1 MVGASETPYDLRFR
15 FLGVP
20 VRIHPIFWLATV
32 VLGWQP
38 HRLPAVLL
46 WVACVFVS
54 ILVHEYGHALMAK
67 AFDCSPSIVLWGLGG
82 LCYSEGERQTPG
94 RRLAVVLAGPG
105 AGFVL
110 FGLVVL
116 VASVGFGLTT
126 VDQFHA
132 LAGGEGEN
140 NYLFQAY
147 RNLVWINLLW
157 GLVNLLPMWPLDG
170 GQATQILLSLVDR
183 ARGQRWSHVVSL
195 LVSGVLAIVVITKTN
210 DMFLSIF

>member
-67 AFDCSPSIVLWGLGG
+67 WFDCSPSIVLWGLGG

-94 RRLAVVLAGPG
+94 QRLAVVLAGPG

-110 FGLVVL
+110 CGLVML
-116 VASVGFGLTT
+116 VFFALVGINPLEQLNMLGAAFELTRLPPQIAFKLHAVFD
-126 VDQFHA
+126 VDSEYNFPF
-132 LAGGEGEN
+132 LTYEN
-140 NYLFQAY
+140 L
-147 RNLVWINLLW
+147 I
-157 GLVNLLPMWPLDG
+157 
-170 GQATQILLSLVDR
+170 
-183 ARGQRWSHVVSL
+183 
-195 LVSGVLAIVVITKTN
+195 
-210 DMFLSIF
+210 